1 MAAPNARTALH
12 PVAAWQGEEVSCR
25 GDVAWMLPHN
35 NMTYMGQPRLESTWG
50 ACIGGVCV
58 PRVQLVRKVWR
69 VFEALWEAGHRQDA
83 GFHFITPMQSSVP
96 SIRQPCCCRR

>member
-35 NMTYMGQPRLESTWG
+35 NITYMGQPRLESTWG

-58 PRVQLVRKVWR
+58 PRVQHFSDALVLAVRR
-69 VFEALWEAGHRQDA
+69 SFSAAA
-83 GFHFITPMQSSVP
+83 
-96 SIRQPCCCRR
+96 CCHPDKNST